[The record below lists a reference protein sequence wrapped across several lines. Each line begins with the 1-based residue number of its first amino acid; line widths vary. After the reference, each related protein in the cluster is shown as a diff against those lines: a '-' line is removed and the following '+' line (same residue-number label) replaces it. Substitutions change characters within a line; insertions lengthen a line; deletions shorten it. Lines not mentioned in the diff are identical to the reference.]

1 MIREAS
7 ISKKIFSSKK
17 KVLAMSEKLNE
28 NYAVMNLPD
37 EMLHISLMDG
47 QARVLLCRTTAMARK
62 AAEIHAPSSTALA
75 AMSRLMTATA
85 MLGVMMKEKDASVT
99 VTVAGDGPLGKMTAV
114 AHGGNVKVSAHHPE
128 ADLPLKK
135 DGHLDVGGLVGHHGR
150 LTVIKDLGMREP
162 YVGQTELV
170 SGELGED
177 FAQYFT
183 VSEQQPSLVALGA
196 LVHERYCLSAGG
208 VLVQAMPGCSDEL
221 LDQLETRSMFFTA
234 ISREV
239 ADMALEDLAK
249 GWFDG
254 LGMQILSRE
263 AVKYQCDCSREKMEK
278 ALIAMGR
285 KDLQQ
290 LMEEDGG
297 AELTCH
303 FCRAAHRFSKEDLQ
317 HLLERASQ

>member
-1 MIREAS
+1 MDNNFA
-7 ISKKIFSSKK
+7 
-17 KVLAMSEKLNE
+17 VLH
-28 NYAVMNLPD
+28 LPD
-37 EMLHISLMDG
+37 EMLHISLGGG
-47 QARVLLCRTTAMARK
+47 QARALLCRTTQMAR
-62 AAEIHAPSSTALA
+62 AAADIHRPSSTALA
-75 AMSRLMTATA
+75 AMSRLMTAAA
-85 MLGVMMKEKDASVT
+85 MLGVMMKEEDASVT

-114 AHGGNVKVSAHHPE
+114 ARGGQVKVSAAHPE
-128 ADLPLKK
+128 SDLPLKK

-162 YVGQTELV
+162 YIGQSALV

-208 VLVQAMPGCSDEL
+208 ALVQPLPGCPEEL
-221 LDQLETRSMFFTA
+221 LEQLEMRSVFFSA

-254 LGMQILSRE
+254 LGMEILARE
-263 AVKYQCDCSREKMEK
+263 SVAYRCDCSREKMER

-285 KDLQQ
+285 QDLRS
-290 LMEEDGG
+290 LIDEDGG

-303 FCRAAHRFSKEDLQ
+303 FCRTAHQFTKSDLES
-317 HLLERASQ
+317 LLERASR